1 MARMNLKLKIPVTD
15 FDFDVDENSLESNG
29 WVRIVRCKDC
39 KHYDNPQKCIVAN
52 VAKHKGEDRFLLF
65 DANWF
70 CADGER
76 EVQE

>member
-1 MARMNLKLKIPVTD
+1 MASDKIPVLVNISADQVMEFLKERGTL
-15 FDFDVDENSLESNG
+15 VE
-29 WVRIVRCKDC
+29 VVRCREC